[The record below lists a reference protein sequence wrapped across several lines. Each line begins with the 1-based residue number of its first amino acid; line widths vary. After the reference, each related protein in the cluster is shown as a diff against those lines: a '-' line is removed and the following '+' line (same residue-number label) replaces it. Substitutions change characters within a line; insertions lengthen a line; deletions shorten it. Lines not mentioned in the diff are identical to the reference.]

1 MRNAKALR
9 WLSHAMLAGAV
20 VAAGLAA
27 SPSGNAAED
36 HSGRWVMAQ
45 LTTTV
50 ADVPIVGEIYATTR
64 LVTIHDL
71 RHEGDRLVG
80 DGTICRLEL
89 DSGSSVVKT
98 ILPRAFIESLPRPR
112 IDARVK
118 IEDGLLVFRQP
129 TQTIVVGAEL
139 ARPEKDALPK
149 SPKDDRV
156 RDQDNDRKPGVTIKI
171 DGLVSGDIYVVQRT
185 WTRLLGTKRVDGT
198 FQGKVRFGNEQSI
211 LAATSSLLED
221 PPDARPLPEK
231 SWFKLVRVKK
241 DATCKD
247 ARKATDGWLK

>member
-1 MRNAKALR
+1 MNAKALR
-9 WLSHAMLAGAV
+9 WLSHLALGGAV
-20 VAAGLAA
+20 VAAATAA
-27 SPSGNAAED
+27 SPNTNAAED
-36 HSGRWVMAQ
+36 YAGRWVMAQ

-50 ADVPIVGEIYATTR
+50 ADVPVVGEIYATTR

-71 RHEGDRLVG
+71 QHKGNRLVG

-89 DSGSSVVKT
+89 DSGSSLVKT

-112 IDARVK
+112 IDARMK
-118 IEDGLLVFRQP
+118 AADGLLHFRQP

-139 ARPEKDALPK
+139 KRPKKDALPT
-149 SPKDDRV
+149 SSKDHRV
-156 RDQDNDRKPGVTIKI
+156 RDQDRDEKPGVTIKI

-185 WTRLLGTKRVDGT
+185 WTRLAGTKRVDGT
-198 FQGKVRFGNEQSI
+198 FQGKVHFGNEQSI

-221 PPDARPLPEK
+221 APDARPLPDK
-231 SWFKLVRVKK
+231 SWFKLVRVGK